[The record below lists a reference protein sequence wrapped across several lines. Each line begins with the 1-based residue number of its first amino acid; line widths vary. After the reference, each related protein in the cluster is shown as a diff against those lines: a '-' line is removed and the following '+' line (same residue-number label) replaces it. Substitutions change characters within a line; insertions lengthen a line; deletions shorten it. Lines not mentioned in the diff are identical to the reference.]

1 MIVIGLIAGYVTLL
15 MLGFGITMLIM
26 RGAARFNAVEI
37 CCLSWLFGTGG
48 ISILLWLGGNCLSGF
63 GLQFVVTAVCV
74 TAAVTGWSMM
84 RRSTGTCAFPRPGNF
99 LEWILAVIL
108 MLEVA
113 AVFVVA
119 FKTPLGWDGLLD
131 WEIKARYAF
140 LNGNVLPAH
149 YHDSGRVFSHPDYPP
164 AIPFTELW
172 LYIWM
177 GAAHQFWIKTIF
189 PMFYAAGAGLLALLC
204 ARLTGKTWAGYV
216 AAALFFFVPQATL
229 GMGGA
234 VYGYVDFPISV
245 LYLATIGYL
254 LYWIKS
260 QSACDF
266 RIYAVCLA
274 LLPWFKREGAILW
287 LIAAVAG
294 VAIILMQRKA
304 RTTLL
309 ALIPGA
315 VIILAWQFYLRAMH
329 APASQEFLPLSLTTL
344 SHNAGRFGRILQI
357 LCLEI
362 SDPGNWSIFWLIAA
376 AAIIYML
383 LRIRNLQS
391 AVLFCAI
398 VLPIMAY
405 LSVYIFSAWPDYLQH
420 VGTSLAR
427 LLTHVVPV
435 LWIAIA
441 GAFSSPL
448 RKESHPRNL
457 IP

>member
-1 MIVIGLIAGYVTLL
+1 MIVIGLMAGYATLL
-15 MLGFGITMLIM
+15 MLGFGITILLM
-26 RGAARFNAVEI
+26 RGDARLNAIEV

-48 ISILLWLGGNCLSGF
+48 ISILLWLGGNCFSGLA
-63 GLQFVVTAVCV
+63 LQFVVTGICV
-74 TAAVTGWSMM
+74 TAGVAGWSMM
-84 RRSTGTCAFPRPGNF
+84 RRSTGTFVLPRPRNF
-99 LEWILAVIL
+99 LEWILAAVL
-108 MLEVA
+108 ALEVFS
-113 AVFVVA
+113 VFVVA

-149 YHDSGRVFSHPDYPP
+149 YHDSGRLFSHPEYPP

-204 ARLTGKTWAGYV
+204 ARLTGRTWAGCV
-216 AAALFFFVPQATL
+216 AAVLFFFVPQATL

-245 LYLATIGYL
+245 LYLAAIGYL
-254 LYWIKS
+254 LCWIKT

-266 RIYAVCLA
+266 RVYAVCLA

-294 VAIILMQRKA
+294 AAIILMQRRA

-315 VIILAWQFYLRAMH
+315 GLILAWQFYLHEMH
-329 APASQEFLPLSLTTL
+329 APASREFLPLSLTTL
-344 SHNAGRFGRILQI
+344 SQNAGRIVSI
-357 LCLEI
+357 SKMLCLEI

-376 AAIIYML
+376 VAIIYLL

-398 VLPIMAY
+398 VLPITAY
-405 LSVYIFSAWPDYLQH
+405 LSVYIFSAWPDYIQH

-427 LLTHVVPV
+427 LLTHIVPV

-448 RKESHPRNL
+448 RTESHPRNL
-457 IP
+457 TP